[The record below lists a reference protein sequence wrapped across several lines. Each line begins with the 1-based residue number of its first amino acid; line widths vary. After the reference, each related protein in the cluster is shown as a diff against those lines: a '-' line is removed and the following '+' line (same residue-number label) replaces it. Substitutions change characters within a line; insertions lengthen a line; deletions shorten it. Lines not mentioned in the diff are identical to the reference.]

1 VRRRNRS
8 ASIWQWMC
16 SVDRE
21 PAISY
26 GIPPY
31 RLVPTYA
38 AAGWERT
45 SALRKTLFPCSIEC
59 GIKPCDPTVAGS
71 SPAGSRSRSG
81 RRSANTGAPASA
93 RAQPTWRSAGCLARL
108 VRYAARTAAAAFLS
122 PYCWC
127 PVSDKTNRT
136 NRHPPAATSARQKN
150 ATLVPQC
157 SVTNPA
163 MAVLNVA
170 PAVIAKPTSPIARLN
185 RPPRSATTNGT
196 ITPTVDALIPSS
208 TWQVTIEAAL
218 PLIANTRQRTAS
230 ATKPASR
237 TSLRPRA

>member
-1 VRRRNRS
+1 MRRRNRS

-26 GIPPY
+26 GIPPC

-59 GIKPCDPTVAGS
+59 GTKPCDPTVAGR
-71 SPAGSRSRSG
+71 SRSRSG
-81 RRSANTGAPASA
+81 WCSANTGAPASA

-108 VRYAARTAAAAFLS
+108 VCYAARTAAAAFLS
-122 PYCWC
+122 PYCCC

-136 NRHPPAATSARQKN
+136 NRHPPAATSARQMN

-163 MAVLNVA
+163 MVVLNVA
-170 PAVIAKPTSPIARLN
+170 PAVIARPTSPIARLN
-185 RPPRSATTNGT
+185 RPPRCVMSATTNGT

-208 TWQVTIEAAL
+208 TWQATIEAAL
-218 PLIANTRQRTAS
+218 PLIASTRQRTAS